1 MEKAKKQYPTDEEI
15 ARVMAERKLN
25 RIGAV
30 QYLRRQS
37 AKASQATQPKALN
50 KVLAKLGDK
59 APHIAA
65 AKSSKEPKVKGEG
78 RKLKY
83 DPAKILKLWED
94 GKSIRE
100 IAEIIKP
107 ISNVFV
113 HRTLTTKFRK
123 QYDQGQKERAAARE
137 KAKGDK
143 AGDHAR

>member
-1 MEKAKKQYPTDEEI
+1 MENARKQYPTDEEV

-37 AKASQATQPKALN
+37 AKTPQTTQP
-50 KVLAKLGDK
+50 
-59 APHIAA
+59 
-65 AKSSKEPKVKGEG
+65 SEPKAKATG

-83 DPAKILKLWED
+83 NPERILKLWED

-100 IAEIIKP
+100 IAETMKP
-107 ISNVFV
+107 ISSVFV

-123 QYDQGQKERAAARE
+123 QYDQGQRNRAAARQ
-137 KAKGDK
+137 ASTTK
-143 AGDHAR
+143 AGK

>member
-1 MEKAKKQYPTDEEI
+1 MEKAKKQYPTDEEV

-37 AKASQATQPKALN
+37 TKASPVTQPKE
-50 KVLAKLGDK
+50 
-59 APHIAA
+59 PT
-65 AKSSKEPKVKGEG
+65 AKSTG

-83 DPAKILKLWED
+83 NPERILKLWED

-100 IAEIIKP
+100 IAEIMKP
-107 ISNVFV
+107 ISSVFV

-123 QYDQGQKERAAARE
+123 QYDQGQKERAATRE
-137 KAKGDK
+137 AAKKGK
-143 AGDHAR
+143 S